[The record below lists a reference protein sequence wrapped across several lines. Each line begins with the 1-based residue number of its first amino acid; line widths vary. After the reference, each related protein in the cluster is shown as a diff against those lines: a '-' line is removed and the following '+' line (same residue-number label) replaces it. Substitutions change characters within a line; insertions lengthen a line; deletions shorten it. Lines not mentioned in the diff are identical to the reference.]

1 MQDHAKLGTLYS
13 VGFLYSR
20 PSIAITNIGDRKQT
34 DDVHAIITGKVALKY
49 AGSEVEAMKAVANA
63 HQNRSLQEFETA
75 LATYPNGKQEEHS
88 CWLYDLVYI
97 S

>member
-1 MQDHAKLGTLYS
+1 MY
-13 VGFLYSR
+13 
-20 PSIAITNIGDRKQT
+20 QT

-75 LATYPNGKQEEHS
+75 LATYPVGKAGLQKF
-88 CWLYDLVYI
+88 
-97 S
+97 

>member
-1 MQDHAKLGTLYS
+1 M
-13 VGFLYSR
+13 
-20 PSIAITNIGDRKQT
+20 
-34 DDVHAIITGKVALKY
+34 HAIITGKVALKY

-75 LATYPNGKQEEHS
+75 LATYPNGKEEEYPCFFS
-88 CWLYDLVYI
+88 SSLGSYKLG